1 MDKIEFGRE
10 LDSYIGKIH
19 QSKQRSWNFWT
30 INLFKAKKQEQVQK
44 EEPSPVTV
52 APLPVEVPILA
63 DNKNSAV
70 GEYDEQKKGLFT
82 KIVEWV
88 VVGAPP
94 ANDELIE
101 ANIRSALAEK
111 ELIGDMHELAR
122 ISIATFRT
130 LPAQKIR
137 LFKESQDYVTF
148 RNILKK
154 NGLSKE

>member
-1 MDKIEFGRE
+1 MDKFEFSRE
-10 LDSYIGKIH
+10 LDSYISKIH
-19 QSKQRSWNFWT
+19 ESKQPSWHFWAKGF
-30 INLFKAKKQEQVQK
+30 FKAKKQEQVQK
-44 EEPSPVTV
+44 EEPSPVTI

-63 DNKNSAV
+63 DDKNSTV

-82 KIVEWV
+82 KLVEWI
-88 VVGAPP
+88 VVGAPQ
-94 ANDELIE
+94 ANDGIVEE
-101 ANIRSALAEK
+101 NIRSALAEQA
-111 ELIGDMHELAR
+111 LIGDLHELAR
-122 ISIATFRT
+122 ISIATFRG